1 MPRKVDIEFG
11 HADLLRR
18 LAELDDRGLDEL
30 DFGLIGLGKAPDA
43 IVVRH
48 HRCEREGSGLDPKRV
63 DGLPLFS
70 VVAQCM
76 NNDLVAQ
83 RFDDAVVAGQPH
95 DAQLDFTFTLRMKPT
110 PVRLR
115 LLSAPDQT
123 TQFIAVLRQPQSGL
137 A

>member
-18 LAELDDRGLDEL
+18 LAELDDRGQDPLDS
-30 DFGLIGLGKAPDA
+30 GLIGLGKAPDA

-48 HRCEREGSGLDPKRV
+48 HPCARESSGLDPKRV
-63 DGLPLFS
+63 VGLPLFS

-76 NNDLVAQ
+76 NNDLVAL
-83 RFDDAVVAGQPH
+83 RFDDVVAAGQPL
-95 DAQLDFTFTLRMKPT
+95 DARLDFTFTLRMKPT